1 MEFENRLVTTQQFA
15 EAKRHSL
22 RVKAININDGELEAV
37 GVILLVDNDHVQI
50 LDESVGV
57 VRLLRENNAVYLA
70 PRPVN

>member
-15 EAKRHSL
+15 EAKWKSL

-57 VRLLRENNAVYLA
+57 VRLLRENNAVYLH
-70 PRPVN
+70 PRPKD